1 MVGGILLLTNRAY
14 KFWKFFILCLVFLLR
29 LFDVVLYYINI
40 NINSVVMELDLE
52 KRVRNRLLMRGFSEK
67 DLVNNRGLVGAVMD
81 EVILDLVKNK

>member
-1 MVGGILLLTNRAY
+1 M
-14 KFWKFFILCLVFLLR
+14 VFLLR